1 MTDIWADDSNIS
13 SPQDALLAV
22 DPERE
27 LTFDHRPS
35 LLFGVLMFM
44 DVRRSGSDGVA
55 RKRHPLAVNRFPLP
69 AGDRFERNGLR

>member
-1 MTDIWADDSNIS
+1 MTDIWADDGNIP

-27 LTFDHRPS
+27 LTLEHGPS

-55 RKRHPLAVNRFPLP
+55 RKRHPLAMNGFPLP
-69 AGDRFERNGLR
+69 AGDRFEPKGL